1 MTLNSCDDIF
11 CFVFFFI
18 NAVIP
23 PPLKCWE
30 CQLDIS
36 YHAGKLQEIL
46 ADTYHTAL
54 SGRYPVN

>member
-1 MTLNSCDDIF
+1 MTF
-11 CFVFFFI
+11 FVLFFFI